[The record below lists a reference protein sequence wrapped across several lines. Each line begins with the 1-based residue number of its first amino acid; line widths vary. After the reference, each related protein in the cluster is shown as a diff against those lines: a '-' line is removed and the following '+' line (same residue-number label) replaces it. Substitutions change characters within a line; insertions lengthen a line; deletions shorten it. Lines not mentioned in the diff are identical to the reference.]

1 MQTVANRAVLAAL
14 AIASGVA
21 IGADA
26 YPNRPIRLV
35 VATAPSGAQD
45 ATARA
50 IARQIEQQ
58 IGYPLVIDNRAGANG
73 IVGYDLVA
81 KAVPDG
87 YTLLHTSVA
96 FAINPS
102 VYKKLP
108 FDVNRDFTPIT
119 NVTRG
124 EGALV
129 VVHPSV
135 PANNIRELIAL
146 AKEKPVAYSSPGIGN
161 VLHLLNAAFNTKA
174 GITMLHVPYK
184 GAGPALNA
192 VIGSEVQVMFV
203 PPLISLQ
210 HIKAGRLRAIGYTG
224 AKRLDALPDLPTVA
238 EGGLPGYQLDT
249 GWHAWFAPPKTPALV
264 IDAIYAE
271 LQKALA
277 LPKLRDY
284 FLAVGYVPVGDP
296 PATFQKNFRED
307 VKRWAEVA
315 KLAQIVQE

>member
-1 MQTVANRAVLAAL
+1 MQRVANRAVLAAL

-26 YPNRPIRLV
+26 YPSRPIRLV

-135 PANNIRELIAL
+135 SANNIRELIAL

-224 AKRLDALPDLPTVA
+224 AKRLDALPDLPTVS

>member
-1 MQTVANRAVLAAL
+1 MQRVANRAVLAAL

-26 YPNRPIRLV
+26 YPSRPIRLV

-135 PANNIRELIAL
+135 PANNIRELIVL

>member
-1 MQTVANRAVLAAL
+1 MQRVANRAVLAAL

-26 YPNRPIRLV
+26 YPSRPIRLV

-108 FDVNRDFTPIT
+108 FDVNRDFKPIT

-135 PANNIRELIAL
+135 PANNFRELIAL

-224 AKRLDALPDLPTVA
+224 AKRLDALPDLPTVS

>member
-1 MQTVANRAVLAAL
+1 MQRVANRAVLAAL

>member
-1 MQTVANRAVLAAL
+1 M
-14 AIASGVA
+14 
-21 IGADA
+21 
-26 YPNRPIRLV
+26 
-35 VATAPSGAQD
+35 
-45 ATARA
+45 
-50 IARQIEQQ
+50 
-58 IGYPLVIDNRAGANG
+58 
-73 IVGYDLVA
+73 
-81 KAVPDG
+81 
-87 YTLLHTSVA
+87 
-96 FAINPS
+96 
-102 VYKKLP
+102 
-108 FDVNRDFTPIT
+108 
-119 NVTRG
+119 
-124 EGALV
+124 

-296 PATFQKNFRED
+296 PATFQRNFRED

>member
-1 MQTVANRAVLAAL
+1 MQTVASRAVLAAL

-58 IGYPLVIDNRAGANG
+58 IGHPLVIDNRAGANG

-102 VYKKLP
+102 VYKTLP

-224 AKRLDALPDLPTVA
+224 AKRLDALPDLPTVS

>member
-1 MQTVANRAVLAAL
+1 MQRVASRAVLAAL

-26 YPNRPIRLV
+26 YPSRPIRLV

-58 IGYPLVIDNRAGANG
+58 IGHPLVIDNRAGANG

-102 VYKKLP
+102 VYKTLP

-146 AKEKPVAYSSPGIGN
+146 AKDKPVAYSSPGIGN

-264 IDAIYAE
+264 IAAIYAE

-284 FLAVGYVPVGDP
+284 FLAVGYVPIGDP

>member
-1 MQTVANRAVLAAL
+1 MQTVASLTVIAAL
-14 AIASGVA
+14 TTVGGVA

-50 IARQIEQQ
+50 IARQVEQQ
-58 IGYPLVIDNRAGANG
+58 IGHPVVIDNRAGANG

-146 AKEKPVAYSSPGIGN
+146 AKEKPIAYSSPGIGN
-161 VLHLLNAAFNTKA
+161 VLHLLNAAFNAKA

-203 PPLISLQ
+203 PSLISLQ

-224 AKRLDALPDLPTVA
+224 AKRLDALPDLPTVS

-249 GWHAWFAPPKTPALV
+249 GWHAWFAPPKTPAPL

-284 FLAVGYVPVGDP
+284 FLAVGYIPVGDP

-315 KLAQIVQE
+315 KLAQIVPE

>member
-1 MQTVANRAVLAAL
+1 MQRVANRAVLAAL

-108 FDVNRDFTPIT
+108 FDVNHDFTPIT

-224 AKRLDALPDLPTVA
+224 AKRLDALPDLPTVS